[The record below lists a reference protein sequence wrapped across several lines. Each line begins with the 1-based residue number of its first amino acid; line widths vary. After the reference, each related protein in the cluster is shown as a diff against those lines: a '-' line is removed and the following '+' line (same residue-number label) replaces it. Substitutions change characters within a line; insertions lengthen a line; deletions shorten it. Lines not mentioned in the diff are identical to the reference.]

1 MFALRYL
8 AMAIGLGLFSSLGI
22 LVAHDIYMA
31 SELRWLLAK
40 TARRKPVPAGMT
52 SIIRHR

>member
-8 AMAIGLGLFSSLGI
+8 AMALGLVLFSSLGI
-22 LVAHDIYMA
+22 VVAHDIYMA
-31 SELRWLLAK
+31 SQLRWLLAK

-52 SIIRHR
+52 LMIHHR

>member
-1 MFALRYL
+1 MLALRYL
-8 AMAIGLGLFSSLGI
+8 AMALGLGLFSSLGI

-31 SELRWLLAK
+31 SQLRWLLAK

-52 SIIRHR
+52 LMIRHR

>member
-22 LVAHDIYMA
+22 LVAHDIYTA